1 METQDSSL
9 DRFLRLAEVQAMVS
23 LSRSQVY
30 ALAQAGEFPRPV
42 KLGSSSRWSQLAIQR
57 WMAQQIERAA

>member
-9 DRFLRLAEVQAMVS
+9 DRFLRLAEVQAMVG

-30 ALAQAGEFPRPV
+30 ALAQAGDFPRPV
-42 KLGSSSRWSQLAIQR
+42 KLGSSSRWSLKAVQA
-57 WMAQQIERAA
+57 WMVEQVERAA